1 VDHQKKKLGIEKRE
15 KNGGGSLKRAS
26 SSIHYLWCEIKLLI
40 LYLTLDDIWMHSS
53 GLVLHIAS
61 TWVDCDTTAMNE
73 GDVQTTCEVSMQV
86 LYEMN
91 EEIMTAEIGF
101 LVC

>member
-1 VDHQKKKLGIEKRE
+1 
-15 KNGGGSLKRAS
+15 
-26 SSIHYLWCEIKLLI
+26 
-40 LYLTLDDIWMHSS
+40 MHSS